1 MSRRRPIAVDRVL
14 ITRLVEELVRIPS
27 VNPSLIP
34 GAPGEGEVARC
45 LATACE
51 RLGMVVTLEEV
62 APGRPNVVALI
73 PGTEPA
79 RGRSLLL
86 NGHTDTVGT
95 AGMDAPFTPVL
106 RDGRLFGRGSVD
118 MKASLAAMVGAA
130 AALRDAGV
138 APLGDVLLTF
148 VADEEHLSLGTAAI
162 AATRRADAA
171 IVTEAT
177 GLRICVAH
185 KGFVWATIR
194 TDGRAAHGSD
204 YETGVDAI
212 VRMGRVLAALERF
225 DRETLSRRGH
235 PLLGR
240 PSVHASLIQG
250 GEGPS
255 TYPPSCSL
263 VLERRTLPAETEG
276 EVRAEL
282 REILASLGRDDPH
295 FQATLEV
302 TCVRPGL
309 EVDRG
314 AAILGA
320 LDHAFVD
327 VCGHAPAYVGQGA
340 WFDAALLARQGIPT
354 VIFGPSGAGAHAAV
368 EYVDLLS
375 VVTCAEVLAQVI
387 VGFCGVAP
395 RVRRPPCAS

>member
-1 MSRRRPIAVDRVL
+1 MPEHLPLAVDPVL
-14 ITRLVEELVRIPS
+14 ITGLTEQLVSISS

-34 GAPGEGEVARC
+34 GAPGEGDVARC
-45 LATACE
+45 LAAVCE
-51 RLGMVVTLEEV
+51 RLGMAVTLEEV
-62 APGRPNVVALI
+62 APGRPNVTAVI

-79 RGRSLLL
+79 RGRSLML
-86 NGHTDTVGT
+86 NGHMDTVGT

-106 RDGRLFGRGSVD
+106 REGRLFGRGSVD
-118 MKASLAAMVGAA
+118 MKGSLAAMVGAA
-130 AALRDAGV
+130 AALREAGV

-194 TDGRAAHGSD
+194 TEGRAAHGSD
-204 YETGVDAI
+204 YEAGVDAI
-212 VRMGRVLAALERF
+212 VRMGRVLEALERF
-225 DRETLSRRGH
+225 DRESLSQRAH

-250 GEGPS
+250 GEGLS
-255 TYPPSCSL
+255 TYPPSCAL
-263 VLERRTLPAETEG
+263 TLERRTLPEETEE

-282 REILASLGRDDPH
+282 REMLAALGRTDPR
-295 FQATLEV
+295 FQASLEV

-314 AAILGA
+314 AAIVRA
-320 LDHAFVD
+320 LDRAYVD
-327 VCGHAPAYVGQGA
+327 ACGRSPAYVGHGA
-340 WFDAALLARQGIPT
+340 WFDAALLAREGIPT
-354 VIFGPSGAGAHAAV
+354 VIFGPSGTGAHGEV
-368 EYVDLLS
+368 EYVDLPS
-375 VVTCAEVLAQVI
+375 VVTCAEVLAHVI
-387 VGFCGVAP
+387 AGFCGVAP